1 VALSHCCIYQVA
13 AEPGFPKGAGYRRK
27 GGHIWRAAVPHLSN
41 RHMIQPQSSPVGT
54 LATTSHLPLSE
65 MDTLTPEQAQ
75 ALWDAGGF
83 LILSDLPEGSEF
95 GIDGT

>member
-1 VALSHCCIYQVA
+1 MKGCGHDENAL
-13 AEPGFPKGAGYRRK
+13 
-27 GGHIWRAAVPHLSN
+27 PHPNVVSTSSDSYLNPVLNLS
-41 RHMIQPQSSPVGT
+41 IV
-54 LATTSHLPLSE
+54 
-65 MDTLTPEQAQ
+65 MDSLTPDQAQ

>member
-1 VALSHCCIYQVA
+1 MSSRSACNCATFLEKLQVLCGQSAIYTA
-13 AEPGFPKGAGYRRK
+13 PD
-27 GGHIWRAAVPHLSN
+27 
-41 RHMIQPQSSPVGT
+41 T
-54 LATTSHLPLSE
+54 
-65 MDTLTPEQAQ
+65 MDNLTPEQAQ